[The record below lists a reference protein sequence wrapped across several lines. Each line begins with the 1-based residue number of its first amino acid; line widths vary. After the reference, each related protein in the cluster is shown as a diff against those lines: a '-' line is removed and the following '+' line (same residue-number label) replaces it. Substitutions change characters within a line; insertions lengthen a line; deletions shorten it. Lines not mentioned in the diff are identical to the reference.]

1 MWHPAVNIWR
11 HSYHQAQSIP
21 KDKEANMK
29 QHDSTHRL
37 QTSVESEKSAE
48 VFILWANDN
57 PVPLLSNQRFTSV
70 KKSKQ

>member
-1 MWHPAVNIWR
+1 
-11 HSYHQAQSIP
+11 
-21 KDKEANMK
+21 MK

-48 VFILWANDN
+48 VFIWWANDN